1 MPNLEVKTTADGK
14 ILARRKDRLP
24 LTQEDREEAKRIF
37 QAEYSKY
44 GITLDDVLS
53 TFFTEDKRIGWLY
66 LEVQRPEKYPLGPI
80 VIGPRA
86 SITDPEKFAEATIQ
100 DLLTYIVTQNRGSGH
115 HWVKRILDEKLERLQ
130 RCGVKAQIRALH

>member
-53 TFFTEDKRIGWLY
+53 TFFTEEEQTGWLY
-66 LEVQRPEKYPLGPI
+66 LEVQMPEKYPPGPI

-86 SITDPEKFAEATIQ
+86 STTDPEKFAEATIQ
-100 DLLTYIVTQNRGSGH
+100 DLVTYIVSKNRGSSI
-115 HWVKRILDEKLERLQ
+115 WVKRVLDEKLEQLG
-130 RCGVKAQIRALH
+130 RCGVTVEIKPVQ